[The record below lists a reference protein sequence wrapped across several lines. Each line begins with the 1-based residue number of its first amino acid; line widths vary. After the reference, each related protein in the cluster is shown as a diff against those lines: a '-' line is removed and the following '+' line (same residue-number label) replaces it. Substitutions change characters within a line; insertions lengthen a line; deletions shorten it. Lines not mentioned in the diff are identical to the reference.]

1 VNAHSPE
8 FELPPFAMLA
18 SLGPAQVADA
28 MVACFARLGARPD
41 RLENAH
47 ALALR
52 SLGIPLSE
60 RLALAGQAVAR
71 DIDAGVGAGVASGYH
86 NPQHFLEVML
96 SALYLA
102 RLERLDAYRSARVV
116 TAGLIH
122 DFHHDGS
129 GRSSTPFRL
138 EQLAWQMAE
147 PYLRH
152 ANVDAGTC
160 DGLEALVLAT
170 EARAGV
176 PYARAC
182 WQHHRGAGPAAQ
194 SGANL
199 PRQIE
204 RLAADGEL
212 ASDAVL
218 LAEADIL
225 PSIGLTPSHSNTLQ
239 ARLAAEWGTTFCHE
253 DKLQF
258 IDRMVS
264 DTVVSQFF
272 IPNVRR
278 FRDSFAPDA

>member
-1 VNAHSPE
+1 VNEHSPE
-8 FELPPFAMLA
+8 NDLPPFAMRE
-18 SLGPAQVADA
+18 SFGPAQVADA
-28 MVACFARLGARPD
+28 MVACFRRLGARPD

-52 SLGIPLSE
+52 SIGLAPTE
-60 RLALAGQAVAR
+60 PLALAGQALAR
-71 DIDAGVGAGVASGYH
+71 DIDDGVGAGVANGYH

-102 RLERLDAYRSARVV
+102 RLVRLDARRSARVV

-129 GRSSTPFRL
+129 RGSAAPFRL
-138 EQLAWQMAE
+138 ELLAWQKAE

-152 ANVDAGTC
+152 ATVDAEMC

-170 EARAGV
+170 EARAGG

-182 WQHHRGAGPAAQ
+182 WKHHRGAGPAAHC
-194 SGANL
+194 GANL

-204 RLAADGEL
+204 RLSADGEL
-212 ASDAVL
+212 AADAVL
-218 LAEADIL
+218 LVEADIL
-225 PSIGLTPSHSNTLQ
+225 PSIGLTLSHAHALQ
-239 ARLAAEWGTTFCHE
+239 TRLADEWGTTFGHE

-258 IDRMVS
+258 IDRMVDES
-264 DTVVSQFF
+264 VVSQFF
-272 IPNVRR
+272 IPNVQRLR
-278 FRDSFAPDA
+278 HSYARDA

>member
-1 VNAHSPE
+1 VNALSPE
-8 FELPPFAMLA
+8 FELPPFAILEA
-18 SLGPAQVADA
+18 LGPAQVAEA
-28 MVACFARLGARPD
+28 MVASFARLGARPD
-41 RLENAH
+41 RLGNAH

-52 SLGIPLSE
+52 SIGMAPTE
-60 RLALAGQAVAR
+60 PLALAGQAVAR
-71 DIDAGVGAGVASGYH
+71 DIDDGVGAGVASGYH

-102 RLERLDAYRSARVV
+102 RLARLDARRSARVV

-129 GRSSTPFRL
+129 RGSSAPFRL
-138 EQLAWQMAE
+138 ELLAWQKAA

-152 ANVDAGTC
+152 AMVDAGVC

-170 EARAGV
+170 EPRAGA

-182 WQHHRGAGPAAQ
+182 WMHHRGAGPAAQ
-194 SGANL
+194 RGASL

-212 ASDAVL
+212 AADAVL
-218 LAEADIL
+218 LAEADVL
-225 PSIGLTPSHSNTLQ
+225 PSIGLTLSHANTLQ
-239 ARLAAEWGTTFCHE
+239 ARLAAEWGTTFGHE

-258 IDRMVS
+258 IDRMVG

-272 IPNVRR
+272 IPNVQRLR
-278 FRDSFAPDA
+278 HSYARDA